1 LHFLTGR
8 GGLLRLCGG
17 DGKGGNSG
25 SGSEKFQVHTFS
37 SMLLLERQRLMSS
50 AVVPRKFLGHCMMML
65 RHDRESILPHS
76 SVGFTFQTATPNYSR
91 ATARVER
98 LVLTPRDEGRGAP
111 QGAAW

>member
-1 LHFLTGR
+1 MGPAHGASLLHFLTGR

-25 SGSEKFQVHTFS
+25 SGSDKFQVHTFS

-65 RHDRESILPHS
+65 RHDREPILPHS
-76 SVGFTFQTATPNYSR
+76 SCRIHISNSHGELFSR
-91 ATARVER
+91 H
-98 LVLTPRDEGRGAP
+98 GAS
-111 QGAAW
+111 